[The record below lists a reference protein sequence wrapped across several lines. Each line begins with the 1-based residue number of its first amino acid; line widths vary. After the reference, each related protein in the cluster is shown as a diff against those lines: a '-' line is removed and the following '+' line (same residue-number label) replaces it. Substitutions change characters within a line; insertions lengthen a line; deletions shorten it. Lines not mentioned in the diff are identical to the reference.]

1 MDTAGTCRKRQC
13 RPVNSQD
20 RLGFPENVNFSRFR
34 KARGNGDPAVVV
46 VVPTRAVLAPV
57 SLSGSLHP
65 I

>member
-13 RPVNSQD
+13 CPVSSQD

-34 KARGNGDPAVVV
+34 KVRGNGDRAVV